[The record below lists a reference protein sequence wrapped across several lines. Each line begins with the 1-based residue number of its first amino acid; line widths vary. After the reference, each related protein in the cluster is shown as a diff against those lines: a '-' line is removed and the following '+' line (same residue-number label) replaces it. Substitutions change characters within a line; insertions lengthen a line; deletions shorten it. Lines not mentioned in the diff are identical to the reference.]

1 MCNKCLLT
9 FLIAGVRDAT
19 ENDDDALLRSFI
31 MSVRQTE
38 MVKIFETVAEPNVA
52 MISECYLGDLVQ
64 MTWYAGFQTKENQ
77 DLEHKVSLL
86 ALV

>member
-1 MCNKCLLT
+1 MLGY
-9 FLIAGVRDAT
+9 FLVFFAGVDDAT
-19 ENDDDALLRSFI
+19 DGDHDDDALLRNFI
-31 MSVRQTE
+31 TSVRQTE
-38 MVKIFETVAEPNVA
+38 MVKIFETVAEADVA
-52 MISECYLGDLVQ
+52 MVSERYLGDLIQ